1 LEKYPSDAGN
11 DAPDEGETHIS
22 SRPYAGLISMRMPM
36 RLCMMIRG
44 GAAIPAS
51 AGPEEDI
58 AFVEVAF
65 CAQLEA
71 KTRKRKTLIGLIFM
85 V

>member
-1 LEKYPSDAGN
+1 
-11 DAPDEGETHIS
+11 
-22 SRPYAGLISMRMPM
+22 
-36 RLCMMIRG
+36 MMIRG